1 VLPAELSAGRF
12 APPISGTAFDVKTMM
27 RFDVVIEIPAGSRNK
42 YVMDHRLGRIRLE
55 RQLFTSTS
63 YPADYGYIPG
73 TLAPDGDPLDAIV
86 LLDDPAFPGVEVAVR
101 PVAVYRSHDEKGIDD
116 KILCVPAGDPRYA
129 DLNDLAD
136 VAQERLDEIGH
147 FFDIYKETEPGR
159 HAHPGTW
166 ADRAAAEAV
175 ITADR
180 QRLAESEGR

>member
-1 VLPAELSAGRF
+1 M
-12 APPISGTAFDVKTMM
+12 T

-73 TLAPDGDPLDAIV
+73 TLAQDGDPLDAVV
-86 LLDDPAFPGVEVAVR
+86 LLDTPAFPGVEVAVR
-101 PVAVYRSHDEKGIDD
+101 PVAVYRSEDEEGVDN

-129 DLNDLAD
+129 DVLDLGD

-147 FFDIYKETEPGR
+147 FFDVYKDTEPGR
-159 HAHPGTW
+159 HAHPGMW

-175 ITADR
+175 IGADR
-180 QRLAESEGR
+180 QRLAERESAGANADATA